1 MRNREE
7 VIYDLLEITDS
18 EVPKCYLETIV
29 DYFDHINKKKLKERE
44 VKQIRHCYETQ
55 LMSQG
60 DLASAFGV
68 NPATISRIVR
78 GIYHKEV

>member
-7 VIYDLLEITDS
+7 VIYDLLEIT
-18 EVPKCYLETIV
+18 EGEIPKYYLEAVV

-44 VKQIRHCYETQ
+44 VKQIRHCYDNS